1 MVREMRRQWTLLG
14 LQMPP
19 GTKASG
25 CPDWWGGKITRID
38 CSQDEL
44 YVIMA
49 RGIMDPPI
57 HAFGEDG
64 CGKPARNGLGK
75 EILAQGLA
83 CWNMDQSPAGGNT
96 EGDQLETIRAI
107 ASGKQPRVPSS
118 VLQQESL
125 SSTRGAAL
133 VQQHAGVT
141 EHELGKKRGERYPIA
156 YPDSGIPVIHHV
168 KFASA

>member
-25 CPDWWGGKITRID
+25 CPDWWGGKIARID

-49 RGIMDPPI
+49 RAIMNPPI
-57 HAFGEDG
+57 HAFGESG
-64 CGKPARNGLGK
+64 CGKPATNKLGK

-83 CWNMDQSPAGGNT
+83 CWSMDQSPAGGNS
-96 EGDQLETIRAI
+96 EAGQLETIRAI
-107 ASGKQPRVPSS
+107 ASGKEPRVPSS
-118 VLQQESL
+118 AVQLES
-125 SSTRGAAL
+125 SSSSEGAAL
-133 VQQHAGVT
+133 VEQHVGFI
-141 EHELGKKRGERYPIA
+141 ERSKGERYPIA
-156 YPDSGIPVIHHV
+156 YP
-168 KFASA
+168 A